1 MCAACARLHNGI
13 IDYLLTSHNNSAV
26 YLIIGAFQS
35 PTPTRSSPI
44 SLTLFESSPPAS
56 DNRLVAWVDEA
67 EQRLSILCGVRA
79 ALPRRIR
86 EREFSV
92 RERRGNRDFSCQ
104 IAHHICL
111 EVIPREGCTVE
122 REAQGKSCSSSKRVR
137 VTKQNREKL
146 RRGEETPVAL
156 RGRVRLGEGGNHW
169 HSREAGRTTH
179 FPPQF
184 TREASVLLPE
194 PPSRGADA

>member
-44 SLTLFESSPPAS
+44 SLTLFES

-92 RERRGNRDFSCQ
+92 REERGNRDFFLSN
-104 IAHHICL
+104 
-111 EVIPREGCTVE
+111 
-122 REAQGKSCSSSKRVR
+122 CSSHLPRGQ
-137 VTKQNREKL
+137 TP
-146 RRGEETPVAL
+146 RRL
-156 RGRVRLGEGGNHW
+156 HCGEGGAGEILQLFKACPSHETK
-169 HSREAGRTTH
+169 SGEAQKRRRDACGAAGASAAGRGRKSLALPRGGADDT
-179 FPPQF
+179 FPTPIHQGGLGPF
-184 TREASVLLPE
+184 TRAPLP
-194 PPSRGADA
+194 RR